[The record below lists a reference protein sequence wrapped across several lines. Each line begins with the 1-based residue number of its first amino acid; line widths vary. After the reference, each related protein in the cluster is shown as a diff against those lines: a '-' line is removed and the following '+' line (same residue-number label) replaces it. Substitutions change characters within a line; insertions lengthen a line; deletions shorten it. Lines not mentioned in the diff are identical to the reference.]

1 MGDGDVKHK
10 QVESRLAD
18 DRRILPG
25 YTCRGGKPCKLDG
38 NEAFLHAVAQEGGV
52 EVASPARVHKV
63 STCPL
68 VVKLVIKYCLR
79 SSVVFVASKMATWWS
94 SPAHQFVKFKAFPY
108 RTIQIEK
115 FRIFRT
121 ILWVSL
127 RYNYDIAGSTAAPTP
142 S

>member
-94 SPAHQFVKFKAFPY
+94 CTCTPICQVYSFPISHNAN
-108 RTIQIEK
+108 RELPNIQDY
-115 FRIFRT
+115 FMG
-121 ILWVSL
+121 V
-127 RYNYDIAGSTAAPTP
+127 P
-142 S
+142 